1 MICEL
6 FDNIFD
12 PLYIHE
18 THSAIM
24 DIPVSPNNVANR
36 YTKPYGFEGSH
47 RLYGKTIF
55 ERKDINRVDVLD
67 LEHSRLFFDMYDMI
81 EDLIGVRFYLSQ
93 ISLNVQHTGCDGT
106 PHIDCNIDDEDEYTI
121 LVMTNSSWE
130 KSWGGE
136 FQIMNDKNL
145 TEVVEEHDYVP
156 GRVVILPS
164 NRHHRGLGPKEKYKY
179 RTSVVFRVTP
189 NFSKHVPEMP

>member
-6 FDNIFD
+6 FDNVFD

-24 DIPVSPNNVANR
+24 NIPVSPNNIANR
-36 YTKPYGFEGSH
+36 ITKPYGFHGSH
-47 RLYGKTIF
+47 RLLGRTIF
-55 ERKDINRVDVLD
+55 ERKDINRVSILD
-67 LEHSRLFFDMYDMI
+67 SEYSDLFFDMYDMI
-81 EDLIGVRFYLSQ
+81 EDTLGVRFYLSS

-106 PHIDCNIDDEDEYTI
+106 PHIDCGIDDEDEYTI
-121 LVMTNSSWE
+121 LVMTNSTWE

-136 FQIMNDKNL
+136 FQIMGSNL
-145 TEVVEEHDYVP
+145 TEVVEEYDYVP
-156 GRVVILPS
+156 GRIVILPS
-164 NRHHRGLGPKEKYKY
+164 NRHHRGLGPKKEYEY

-189 NFSKHVPEMP
+189 NFSKHLP